1 MGQAQ
6 GSWDETKVREWSLVF
21 REARQ
26 KNEKVHIGRISEI
39 CVEKGSELPEGH
51 PERKFKGR
59 VVFQGNNVKDE
70 NWDVAMFH
78 ELSSAPAT
86 MQAAKAADAYGL
98 LAGHAIECA
107 DGEQAYIQSKLGGTP
122 TMIRL
127 PKERWPAEWSHMSDP
142 VCPLILSLYSHP
154 DAGGYW
160 EKHCEEKALGKPK
173 NKEEAFNMLKKMS
186 GKQHAVYTSISI
198 KSSFFQK
205 IFHDETIVEFEE
217 FTDEEINYYLEKF
230 SPYDKAGSYGIQD
243 WIGLVGVKK
252 IIGSYFNVMGLPVH
266 KLYKELLKIAQ

>member
-1 MGQAQ
+1 MLRNKLSNYNLILAS
-6 GSWDETKVREWSLVF
+6 GSPR
-21 REARQ
+21 RQ
-26 KNEKVHIGRISEI
+26 HFFKELDVPFTIEIKEVNEIYPNH
-39 CVEKGSELPEGH
+39 L
-51 PERKFKGR
+51 
-59 VVFQGNNVKDE
+59 
-70 NWDVAMFH
+70 
-78 ELSSAPAT
+78 
-86 MQAAKAADAYGL
+86 KAAEITDYLADLKSKCFTNLKSNDL
-98 LAGHAIECA
+98 LI
-107 DGEQAYIQSKLGGTP
+107 T
-122 TMIRL
+122 
-127 PKERWPAEWSHMSDP
+127 SDTI
-142 VCPLILSLYSHP
+142 V
-154 DAGGYW
+154 W
-160 EKHCEEKALGKPK
+160 FEEKALGKPK
-173 NKEEAFNMLKKMS
+173 NKEEASNMLKKMS